1 MVAYGIDE
9 AWARLTPAQVRAAGK
24 DFVIGYVGQDTTGKN
39 ITKSEVD
46 AYRAAGVAVL
56 LVYEYSATAV
66 HGGASAGTTDADLA
80 VRQAQA
86 LGYPQGC
93 AIAFAADEDTS
104 ANPSIVDAYA
114 RAFTA
119 RVHAAGYR
127 SMVYGGLATVRRCA
141 DLRLTDLQWQTY
153 AWSGTPTTWDPRAAI
168 RQVQNGVTI
177 AGADVDLDTAMT
189 ADYGAWA
196 PGFGGDTL
204 STAAESQ
211 VQSVFQAVFA
221 GGSDCGAGTPIKA
234 NPDLGDTGGNS
245 LIDKLDYLLQLAQHG
260 QAVTLTDAQIAAL
273 IAAMPKPADVAAHLD
288 YAALAAA
295 IAAHVKVS

>member
-24 DFVIGYVGQDTTGKN
+24 TFVVGYVGQDTTGKN
-39 ITKSEVD
+39 LTKSEVD

-93 AIAFAADEDTS
+93 AIAFAVDEDTS
-104 ANPSIVDAYA
+104 PNPSIVDAYA

-119 RVHAAGYR
+119 RVRAAGYR

-141 DLRLTDLQWQTY
+141 DLGLTDLQWQTY
-153 AWSGTPTTWDPRAAI
+153 AWSGTPTTWDPRVAI

-177 AGADVDLDTAMT
+177 AGKDVDLDTAMT
-189 ADYGAWA
+189 TDYGAWA
-196 PGFGGDTL
+196 PGIGGDTMAMTDTFVVRATGETKQL
-204 STAAESQ
+204 ADFYSDLYAELFSGRGGPFAAQ
-211 VQSVFQAVFA
+211 LFA
-221 GGSDCGAGTPIKA
+221 
-234 NPDLGDTGGNS
+234 
-245 LIDKLDYLLQLAQHG
+245 KLDTLAAPTQDQVNTAVAAVMRDPAWMAQLAQ
-260 QAVTLTDAQIAAL
+260 ATAAAL
-273 IAAMPKPADVAAHLD
+273 
-288 YAALAAA
+288 
-295 IAAHVKVS
+295 AAHVKVS